1 MDAVE
6 LLDIREGGLDDP
18 RVVALA
24 AAHHAGMAANTPACS
39 MHALDVERLGDPA
52 ITVWSAWIGD
62 AVAGIGALKA
72 IDAERGELKSMRTAD
87 PFLGRGVARAILHRI
102 MQAARERGMTSLW
115 LETGSGDDF
124 IPARRLYASE
134 GFTECGPFDGYA
146 EDPLSTF
153 MTRSL

>member
-1 MDAVE
+1 
-6 LLDIREGGLDDP
+6 
-18 RVVALA
+18 
-24 AAHHAGMAANTPACS
+24 
-39 MHALDVERLGDPA
+39 
-52 ITVWSAWIGD
+52 
-62 AVAGIGALKA
+62 
-72 IDAERGELKSMRTAD
+72 
-87 PFLGRGVARAILHRI
+87 